1 MGNGIKLTVLLHLL
15 DSLTISLELLSQ
27 LLQLVTLIL
36 TTLES
41 TRNLRLSTPT
51 YRNPSSAWP
60 RFFASHAA

>member
-1 MGNGIKLTVLLHLL
+1 MHYSVFVSNMGNGIKLTVLLHLL

-51 YRNPSSAWP
+51 YRNPSSA
-60 RFFASHAA
+60 